1 MKIDIISGFLGSGK
15 TTLIKKLLAEELYK
29 EKIAIIENEY
39 GEVAI
44 DGNLL
49 KGDKVEVTE
58 ITSGCICCNIK
69 GDFKDSISEIV
80 SKYNPD
86 RIIVE
91 PTGVAKLSEI
101 ISSVKEAKV
110 SDAKINM
117 ITTVVDVNNFSNYL
131 NNFGEFYKNQ
141 IVNANV
147 VLLSRVSSISDL
159 EISNICEEIRKINKT
174 ANIITTDLKDIS
186 AKRIIE
192 VGEIP
197 REKIKAA
204 FKRST
209 MVKNGTVRTVHNAND
224 TFENWGTETSK
235 LFDEVDLKHLLLKL
249 SKENTYGK
257 ILRAKGILPTKTGK
271 WIQFDYVPG
280 EIDIK
285 KFRAD
290 YTGRLCV
297 IGSNL
302 NKKEIEK
309 LFLK

>member
-110 SDAKINM
+110 SNAKINM
-117 ITTVVDVNNFSNYL
+117 ITTVVDVNNFFNYL

-159 EISNICEEIRKINKT
+159 EISNICDEIIKINKT

-192 VGEIP
+192 VGEVP
-197 REKIKAA
+197 REKIKAE

-209 MVKNGTVRTVHNAND
+209 MVRKTSIRTVHNAND

-249 SKENTYGK
+249 SKEATYGK

-271 WIQFDYVPG
+271 WVQFDYVPG

-285 KFRAD
+285 KFRPD

>member
-1 MKIDIISGFLGSGK
+1 
-15 TTLIKKLLAEELYK
+15 
-29 EKIAIIENEY
+29 
-39 GEVAI
+39 
-44 DGNLL
+44 
-49 KGDKVEVTE
+49 
-58 ITSGCICCNIK
+58 
-69 GDFKDSISEIV
+69 
-80 SKYNPD
+80 
-86 RIIVE
+86 
-91 PTGVAKLSEI
+91 
-101 ISSVKEAKV
+101 
-110 SDAKINM
+110 M

-159 EISNICEEIRKINKT
+159 EILKICEEIRKINKT

-204 FKRST
+204 FKKST
-209 MVKNGTVRTVHNAND
+209 MVKNGIVRTVHNAND

-249 SKENTYGK
+249 SKETTYGK

-271 WIQFDYVPG
+271 WVQFDYVPG
-280 EIDIK
+280 EVDIK
-285 KFRAD
+285 KFKPD

>member
-15 TTLIKKLLAEELYK
+15 TTLIKKLLDEELYK

-49 KGDKVEVTE
+49 RGDKVEVTE

-110 SDAKINM
+110 SNAKINM

-192 VGEIP
+192 VGEVP

-204 FKRST
+204 FKKST
-209 MVKNGTVRTVHNAND
+209 MVKCGTVRIVHNAND

-235 LFDEVDLKHLLLKL
+235 LFDEIDLKNLLSKL

-271 WIQFDYVPG
+271 WVQ
-280 EIDIK
+280 
-285 KFRAD
+285 
-290 YTGRLCV
+290 
-297 IGSNL
+297 
-302 NKKEIEK
+302 
-309 LFLK
+309 